1 MPNKRQLLIDIKILR
16 NALRRTDLIVRG
28 LAQTY
33 GVEHV
38 LTVTSFGSTN
48 YVDPYFVLNTLEER
62 AENDNDTQP
71 H

>member
-38 LTVTSFGSTN
+38 LTETSFGSSN

-71 H
+71 L